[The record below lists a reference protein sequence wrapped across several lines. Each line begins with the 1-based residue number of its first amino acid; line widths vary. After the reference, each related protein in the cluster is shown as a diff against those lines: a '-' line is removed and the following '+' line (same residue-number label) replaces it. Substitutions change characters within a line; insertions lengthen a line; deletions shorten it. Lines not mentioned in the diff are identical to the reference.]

1 MVVVSPRTSEAPK
14 MGSHK
19 LKRHAGVDFVD
30 WPAASVT
37 IVEESETG
45 RAGVP
50 SSVDICKARGLE
62 TPWWGW

>member
-1 MVVVSPRTSEAPK
+1 

-30 WPAASVT
+30 WPVASVT